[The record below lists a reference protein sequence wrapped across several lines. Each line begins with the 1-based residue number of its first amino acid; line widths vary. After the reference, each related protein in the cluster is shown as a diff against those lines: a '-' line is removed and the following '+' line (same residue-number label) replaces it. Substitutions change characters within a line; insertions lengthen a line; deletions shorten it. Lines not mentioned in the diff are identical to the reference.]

1 MLSPIGVAN
10 IFRPQSG
17 SPWHSSHIFVTKWGN
32 LYPDRG
38 GGGGGERAI
47 LGYVCKNGPVQEDIN
62 PSIYIINLTPLVYK
76 NLTFYSSDLLCSLNL
91 SSPKTES

>member
-17 SPWHSSHIFVTKWGN
+17 LPGTARIFLSPFREICT
-32 LYPDRG
+32 PI
-38 GGGGGERAI
+38 GGERAI
-47 LGYVCKNGPVQEDIN
+47 LVCKNGLVQEDIN

-76 NLTFYSSDLLCSLNL
+76 NLTFYHSDLLCSLNL
-91 SSPKTES
+91 SIPKTES